1 MGTGVYGNQ
10 SDSIRGAPVKW
21 NKKTKRYEEKLAE
34 EKIDWAMTHKYRLR
48 QKLKMS
54 FRLLSYMW
62 HLQSIL
68 CSARIQ

>member
-54 FRLLSYMW
+54 FR
-62 HLQSIL
+62 
-68 CSARIQ
+68 